1 MLAFSFPMETK
12 ISIDA
17 SKNDIN
23 TLNQFIYQIVDQ
35 YDITINKE
43 TSFNTLRLSGV
54 YKDGKCSIYQP
65 GIDNPSA
72 TCGIYLMTLEDY
84 NRMEGKKI
92 LLETAKSWLFLQAMI

>member
-1 MLAFSFPMETK
+1 MVITTTTLSLYVGQKEMLAFSFPMETK

-43 TSFNTLRLSGV
+43 TSFNTLR
-54 YKDGKCSIYQP
+54 
-65 GIDNPSA
+65 
-72 TCGIYLMTLEDY
+72 
-84 NRMEGKKI
+84 
-92 LLETAKSWLFLQAMI
+92 